1 MKRFSLLWLAGSSL
15 LWAGVALAAIR
26 PHYGGTL
33 RLTMRQTPQA
43 LDPISLVQADASNLA
58 RLIYDTLIVLDH
70 RGQPEPSL
78 AVGWQAESGNQRWR
92 ISLRNGVS
100 FSDGTK
106 MDANTVAASLRAA
119 NPDWRVLAGT
129 DTVIVQTAEP
139 HPYLLAELA
148 LPRNSI
154 VHGGLQPSGTGPFS
168 LAQWTPG
175 KHLSLSATEQY
186 WKGRPFLDSIELD
199 FGMGDREQSASFD
212 LGRTDVAEIAPENIR
227 RARAEGRAVVT
238 SSPSELL
245 ALVFSAAPQ
254 SDEEAHL
261 RNALALS
268 LDIPAIN
275 NVVLQGGGEPTGA
288 LLPNWLSGYGFVF
301 PFQASSER
309 ARQECALAKQRAPL
323 LLAYDAS
330 DPVAHTIAERILLNA
345 RDAGVTLQ
353 LTTHGPAG
361 VTLARIPLAS
371 MDPQTSLTELTRTLK
386 IPTPAF
392 TGNSAPEIYSTER
405 ELLRSRRMI
414 PLIHLRT
421 AIMLGPNVRQVA
433 LFPDGSLYLN
443 DAWLEVQKP

>member
-186 WKGRPFLDSIELD
+186 WKGRPFLDSI
-199 FGMGDREQSASFD
+199 
-212 LGRTDVAEIAPENIR
+212 
-227 RARAEGRAVVT
+227 
-238 SSPSELL
+238 
-245 ALVFSAAPQ
+245 
-254 SDEEAHL
+254 
-261 RNALALS
+261 
-268 LDIPAIN
+268 
-275 NVVLQGGGEPTGA
+275 
-288 LLPNWLSGYGFVF
+288 
-301 PFQASSER
+301 
-309 ARQECALAKQRAPL
+309 
-323 LLAYDAS
+323 
-330 DPVAHTIAERILLNA
+330 
-345 RDAGVTLQ
+345 
-353 LTTHGPAG
+353 
-361 VTLARIPLAS
+361 
-371 MDPQTSLTELTRTLK
+371 
-386 IPTPAF
+386 
-392 TGNSAPEIYSTER
+392 
-405 ELLRSRRMI
+405 
-414 PLIHLRT
+414 
-421 AIMLGPNVRQVA
+421 
-433 LFPDGSLYLN
+433 
-443 DAWLEVQKP
+443 